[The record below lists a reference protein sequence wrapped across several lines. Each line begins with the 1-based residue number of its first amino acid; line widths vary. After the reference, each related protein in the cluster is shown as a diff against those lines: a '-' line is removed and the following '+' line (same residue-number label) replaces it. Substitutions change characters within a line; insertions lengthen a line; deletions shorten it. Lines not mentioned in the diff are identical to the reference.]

1 MKSKGKNRKV
11 LVVSCSGICP
21 VGLNY
26 LVKKL
31 KAEGVNVIKV
41 DRSGGGVELTL
52 EGCLR
57 DLEKEIEGMGFKVLT
72 KEKSSCCR

>member
-11 LVVSCSGICP
+11 LVVGCSGICP

-41 DRSGGGVELTL
+41 DRSGGVELTL
-52 EGCLR
+52 EGSLR

-72 KEKSSCCR
+72 QEKSSCCR

>member
-1 MKSKGKNRKV
+1 
-11 LVVSCSGICP
+11 LSCWIKLPG
-21 VGLNY
+21 
-26 LVKKL
+26 KKL

-52 EGCLR
+52 EGSLR

-72 KEKSSCCR
+72 REKSSCCR